1 MSPFKSSLIVALVS
15 AAVTAGTLYY
25 VQRHRGR
32 EAASLRRQNNAMR
45 VQINQRWH
53 DRIPAAATEATAA
66 GRETAA
72 PADVAPAFRRSPVEN
87 YRNEGRATPLA
98 TLQTFAWAC
107 DRGDTD
113 AVGRLLQ
120 LEPGARSRIEA
131 FRATLPE
138 SARAEWKTVDE
149 VAVAMLTLN
158 IMFSPFPNADI
169 LATAT
174 AEPIRADRVRLR
186 LPGLPKDNTEY
197 QQTAEGWKYVLTEAM
212 VDNYIRR
219 YRESQ
224 KDRAEDILT
233 KDKVK

>member
-1 MSPFKSSLIVALVS
+1 MSPLKSSLIFAVLS
-15 AAVTAGTLYY
+15 AAVTAGSLYY
-25 VQRHRGR
+25 IQRHRGR
-32 EAASLRRQNNAMR
+32 EAANLRRQNNAMR

-53 DRIPAAATEATAA
+53 ERIPATATTETGAV
-66 GRETAA
+66 RETSA
-72 PADVAPAFRRSPVEN
+72 PADNAPMPGRSPVEN

-98 TLQTFAWAC
+98 ALQTFAWAC
-107 DRGDTD
+107 DRGDVDT
-113 AVGRLLQ
+113 VRQLLQ
-120 LEPGARSRIEA
+120 LDPGARSQIAA

-149 VAVAMLTLN
+149 MAVAMLTIN

-174 AEPIRADRVRLR
+174 PEPIREDRVRLR

-197 QQTAEGWKYVLTEAM
+197 QRTAAGWSYVLTEAM

-224 KDRAEDILT
+224 KELQ
-233 KDKVK
+233 